1 MNMEFEL
8 RCPISA
14 DLELIRALVHA
25 HARRG
30 GLRGARLED
39 LVIAVNE
46 AVTNVL
52 DHGGA
57 AGMVIVR
64 NSAEA
69 VVVDIVDF
77 AGRLS
82 HEHLAAAKID
92 PTGSRGFGLWVIQ
105 HLCDRVDLEQ
115 SDQSSRLRLHMCHRS
130 PGDCLPCPRPGQED
144 SRW

>member
-1 MNMEFEL
+1 MEFEF
-8 RCPISA
+8 RFPISA
-14 DLELIRALVHA
+14 DLERMRGLISV

-30 GLRGARLED
+30 GLQGQRLED

-57 AGMVIVR
+57 VGMVIVR
-64 NSAEA
+64 NSAEEI
-69 VVVDIVDF
+69 VVDIVDS

-82 HEHLAAAKID
+82 DEHLAAAKID

-115 SDQSSRLRLHMCHRS
+115 SHHQSSRLRLHMRHRP
-130 PGDCLPCPRPGQED
+130 PGDRLPGPGPGEDIPR
-144 SRW
+144 